1 MYIYICIY
9 MYTYECTTLR
19 RVLVSKAYV
28 CIYLCVGIASPTSV
42 DIFLKILGCS
52 YIFVS
57 QCIILCSY
65 PRYSNIVL
73 HITLHAKMFL
83 YA

>member
-1 MYIYICIY
+1 MYIYI
-9 MYTYECTTLR
+9 YECTTLR
-19 RVLVSKAYV
+19 GVLVSKAYV
-28 CIYLCVGIASPTSV
+28 CIYLCVGIVSPTSV